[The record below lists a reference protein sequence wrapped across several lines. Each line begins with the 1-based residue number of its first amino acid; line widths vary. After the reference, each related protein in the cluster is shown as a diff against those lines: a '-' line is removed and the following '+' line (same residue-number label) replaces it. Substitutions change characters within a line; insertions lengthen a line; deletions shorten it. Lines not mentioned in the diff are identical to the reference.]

1 MNDDRS
7 DNANRRRNITARN
20 LLLTRDVMESND
32 PPEEF
37 LPKSCEPQ
45 TMMEE
50 IPRLPSESEAHT
62 TSSTTPTK

>member
-1 MNDDRS
+1 MSDDRS
-7 DNANRRRNITARN
+7 DNTNSRRNITARN

-45 TMMEE
+45 TMMED
-50 IPRLPSESEAHT
+50 ILRLL
-62 TSSTTPTK
+62 